1 MIPERSEEGTSG
13 TRIDLSKR
21 YVVLVESVEG
31 TFLVS
36 FDGHESYITPYLP
49 TAQTHAQMMQV
60 EFPEARYSVYQLT
73 EVS

>member
-36 FDGHESYITPYLP
+36 FDGHEGYITTHLP
-49 TAQTHAQMMQV
+49 SARTHAEAMQV
-60 EFPEARYSVYQLT
+60 EFPEARYSVYQLR
-73 EVS
+73 EVT